1 MARLLSWASDSAR
14 RERKVDV
21 TSNCR
26 SCTRLAAILAFALGL
41 WGWHAPQWTTA
52 AQTAPQKWTAN
63 TTKSDAAKAPPASSR
78 GQQGIVVVV
87 NDEAITAYE
96 IDQRARFLGLSANVG
111 AQAKEAFQ
119 RLAKSEN
126 TETQLRAL
134 QQEVISAN
142 PGKSREELI
151 AIFQERQKQ
160 FGAALQKQAM
170 DTARSAVL
178 PKLRLEAKEE
188 LIDER
193 LKLQAAKKLGVEVTD
208 DDVKSLIKGIAG
220 RNNMT
225 YEQFAQ
231 HLKGTGVDIS
241 TMGEK
246 FRAQKAWRELVGRR
260 YAAQVSV
267 TQRDVDRVL
276 ATAATEAGEETVE
289 LEVHK
294 LSLSLAGKIDQP
306 SLTKRYAEA
315 EALRRRFAGC
325 KTMADLAN
333 GTPDAKFVD
342 MKHVKPGTIAEPMRS
357 MLLSAKDN
365 DVLPPLTTAA
375 GVELYAVCGRR
386 AVGGNEERKAKVLAE
401 LQSKELEVM
410 ARRHMRNLR
419 QEANIE
425 YK

>member
-1 MARLLSWASDSAR
+1 
-14 RERKVDV
+14 V

-26 SCTRLAAILAFALGL
+26 SRTRLAAILALGLGL
-41 WGWHAPQWTTA
+41 WGWQAAHWPTA
-52 AQTAPQKWTAN
+52 AQTAAPQKWTAN
-63 TTKSDAAKAPPASSR
+63 TTKTDAAKPPATPSR

-87 NDEAITAYE
+87 NDDAITAYE
-96 IDQRARFLGLSANVG
+96 IEQRARFLGLSANLG
-111 AQAKEAFQ
+111 TQAKEAFQ
-119 RLAKSEN
+119 RLVKSQN

-134 QQEVISAN
+134 QEEVIRSN

-160 FGAALQKQAM
+160 FGIALQKQAV
-170 DTARSAVL
+170 DTARAAIL
-178 PKLRLEAKEE
+178 PKLRHEAKEE

-193 LKLQAAKKLGVEVTD
+193 LKLQAAKKLGIEVSD
-208 DDVKSLIKGIAG
+208 ADVKSLIKGIAD
-220 RNNMT
+220 RNKMT

-231 HLKGTGVDIS
+231 HLKGMGVDVS

-246 FRAQKAWRELVGRR
+246 FRAQKAWRDLVGRR
-260 YAAQVSV
+260 YAAQISV

-276 ATAATEAGEETVE
+276 ATAATEAGEDTVE
-289 LEVHK
+289 LQVQK
-294 LSLSLAGKIDQP
+294 ISLTLAGKIDQP

-342 MKHVKPGTIAEPMRS
+342 MKHVKPGAIAEPMRS

-365 DVLPPLTTAA
+365 DVLPPVTTAA

-386 AVGGNEERKAKVLAE
+386 AVGGNEERRAKALAE
-401 LQSKELEVM
+401 LQSKELDIM